1 MIFPIRGVAFLGKK
15 EKEEY
20 SLAEVM
26 EILDVDIQ
34 EIIKLMDEIDEEDY
48 EETTFYVID
57 GGKES

>member
-1 MIFPIRGVAFLGKK
+1 MGMK

-26 EILDVDIQ
+26 EILEIDIQ

-57 GGKES
+57 GDKEN

>member
-1 MIFPIRGVAFLGKK
+1 MVMK

-26 EILDVDIQ
+26 EILEIDIQ

>member
-1 MIFPIRGVAFLGKK
+1 MGMK

-26 EILDVDIQ
+26 EILEIDIE
-34 EIIKLMDEIDEEDY
+34 EIIKLMEEIDEEDY

-57 GGKES
+57 GDK

>member
-1 MIFPIRGVAFLGKK
+1 MK

-26 EILDVDIQ
+26 GILEIDIE
-34 EIIKLMDEIDEEDY
+34 EIIKLMEEIDEEDY

-57 GGKES
+57 GDK